1 MRVDP
6 FTVKGSRRAVDTAI
20 GLILSAGIGN
30 AGARLVLGV
39 ALGVSLEMAGRERE
53 DGDG

>member
-6 FTVKGSRRAVDTAI
+6 FTVKGSGRAVGTAI

-30 AGARLVLGV
+30 AGAGLVLGV
-39 ALGVSLEMAGRERE
+39 ALGESLELAGRKRE